1 MPEDLI
7 KKLDKQSRASSSN
20 RSDFIRQ
27 AVRKQL
33 DTLEQWNTVSKAV
46 RSDYAGKD
54 LSEQQVANIV
64 RETRAKSQ

>member
-1 MPEDLI
+1 MPEDLV

-33 DTLEQWNTVSKAV
+33 DTLEQWNTVSKAA
-46 RSDYAGKD
+46 RLDYSGKA
-54 LSEQQVANIV
+54 LSEHQVADIV
-64 RETRAKSQ
+64 RKTRATIK